1 MRVGI
6 IKGAFAPLLCSQLS
20 EILKFRKQYSLDEIW
35 FVFEEHTVSYENRSH
50 MLKLMIAP
58 YRKLKIMKGDWLYEG
73 IDYVQLPFEN
83 IEFDFDL
90 HWKDVS
96 SVVKTYMMEHGIYVE
111 DIARSLV
118 KPKRWLHVSSM
129 TQLAVDLAVSHH
141 MNAYEAFLAGMFHDC
156 TKKLDYDESSFWMR
170 LNASNKLD
178 EAFAIHH
185 QYTGEIYCRRVL
197 KIRNQNVLHAILHH
211 VKGDSNHPLA
221 QIIYL
226 ADKLD
231 PSRDYDSSKEIA
243 LAKKDL
249 NQAMKVVKEQQI
261 AYLRKEGVDV

>member
-58 YRKLKIMKGDWLYEG
+58 YRKLKIMKG
-73 IDYVQLPFEN
+73 
-83 IEFDFDL
+83 DL

-156 TKKLDYDESSFWMR
+156 TKRLDYDESSFWMR

-261 AYLRKEGVDV
+261 AYLRKEGVKV